1 MVKDDADCDRI
12 TINSKTTIHC
22 VYLEE
27 EEEESTVKCSS
38 AKA

>member
-12 TINSKTTIHC
+12 TIDYKTTIHC

-27 EEEESTVKCSS
+27 ESTVSM
-38 AKA
+38 KAWT